1 MIRKIGI
8 GLGGLLVVLAAVLT
22 VNTLRY
28 APKVAPSDAGA
39 LALQPVDAEALAR
52 QLSAAIRLRTVA
64 PSSQNRADFEGFLA
78 LLEESFPGVNSTL
91 ERELINGLTPLYRW
105 QGRNPDLAPVLLTGH
120 YDVVPAWDADPA
132 GWEHPPFAGEIADGF
147 VWGRGTLDDKGAVL
161 AMMAAAEALVAEGF
175 QPERTIYF
183 SFGHDEETGGKMGA
197 GAVVEHLRAQG
208 VQLAWSLDEG
218 SMVLRGMVPGLARD
232 VASINVAEKG
242 YMTVDL
248 VARAAGGHSSLPP
261 RETAVGILAAGVAK
275 LQAQPFPG
283 GLTDVSAE
291 FFDGLGPHF
300 GFPEKAVFANQ
311 WLFRPVLESQLGGS
325 EGTDAMLRTTIAP
338 TMLSGSD
345 TENVLPQ
352 EAVATVNFRIHPRDT
367 VDSVLAYVAR
377 VVDDPRVEIRPREG
391 ARAASGVSSAESK
404 AFALLAV
411 SFQAVFGDVAVVPG
425 LTVAATD
432 SAHYAAVADD
442 SYRINPFVFEPHD
455 LPRIHGVNERVSLE
469 NLEKAVQFYRIVM
482 QGA

>member
-1 MIRKIGI
+1 MIRRIGI
-8 GLGGLLVVLAAVLT
+8 GLGGALLALGVVLA

-28 APKVAPSDAGA
+28 APEAVATAARVSTPTAVDGTR
-39 LALQPVDAEALAR
+39 LAAQLAEAV
-52 QLSAAIRLRTVA
+52 RLRTVA
-64 PSSQNRADFEGFLA
+64 PAERNRAEFEAFIA
-78 LLEESFPGVNSTL
+78 LLERSFPRANEVM

-147 VWGRGTLDDKGAVL
+147 VWGRGTLDDKGAIL
-161 AMMAAAEALVAEGF
+161 AMMAAAEGLAAEGF
-175 QPERTIYF
+175 QPERTLYF
-183 SFGHDEETGGKMGA
+183 SFGHDEETGGRMGA
-197 GAVVEHLRAQG
+197 AAVVAHLQAQG
-208 VQLAWSLDEG
+208 VRLAWSLDEG
-218 SMVLRGMVPGLARD
+218 SMVLRGMVPGLKQD

-248 VARAAGGHSSLPP
+248 VASAAGGHSSLPP
-261 RETAVGILAAGVAK
+261 RETAVGILAAGIAK
-275 LQAQPFPG
+275 LQEKPFPG
-283 GLTDVSAE
+283 GLTDVSAD

-300 GFPEKAVFANQ
+300 GFPEKLVFANQ

-325 EGTDAMLRTTIAP
+325 EGTDAMLRTTVAP
-338 TMLSGSD
+338 TMLAGSD

-367 VDSVLAYVAR
+367 VESVLAYVQA
-377 VVDDPRVEIRPREG
+377 VVDDPRIEIRPREG
-391 ARAASGVSSAESK
+391 ARGASTVSSAQSE
-404 AFALLAV
+404 AFGLLSA
-411 SFQAVFGDVAVVPG
+411 SFRAVFGDVAVVPG

-432 SAHYAAVADD
+432 SAHYQAVAED

-482 QGA
+482 EGA